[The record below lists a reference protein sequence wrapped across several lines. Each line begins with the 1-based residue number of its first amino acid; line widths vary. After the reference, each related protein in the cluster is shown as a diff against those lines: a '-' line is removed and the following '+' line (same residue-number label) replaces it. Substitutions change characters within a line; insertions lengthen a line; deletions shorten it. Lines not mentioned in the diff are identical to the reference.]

1 MRRHLHERHSIVN
14 RSLTLGRALAGHP
27 DRCDGGG
34 SFKVPC
40 QMPVKTEVHWFALEQ
55 GTTSP
60 DPLQL
65 GALQG
70 AAVLRID
77 SVA

>member
-1 MRRHLHERHSIVN
+1 
-14 RSLTLGRALAGHP
+14 
-27 DRCDGGG
+27 
-34 SFKVPC
+34 
-40 QMPVKTEVHWFALEQ
+40 MPVKTEVHWFALEQ